1 MPKLFNAKKI
11 ALKLGVLTLV
21 AVCGGPAES
30 SSNPPLYTL
39 DWAAKGERLTYRSCG
54 CADSCWVAELRIRN
68 SKGLRARLRC
78 DCDSLYVTFP
88 ANGPERQYAE
98 SCSVTNDAPDKMA
111 AISKEVKRIVEGNRS
126 K

>member
-39 DWAAKGERLTYRSCG
+39 DWAAKASGLPT
-54 CADSCWVAELRIRN
+54 APVAALIRA
-68 SKGLRARLRC
+68 GLR
-78 DCDSLYVTFP
+78 S
-88 ANGPERQYAE
+88 
-98 SCSVTNDAPDKMA
+98 
-111 AISKEVKRIVEGNRS
+111 
-126 K
+126 